1 MPEPELRVL
10 DRGMVEQ
17 CVAAFNP
24 LDVVAS
30 VLKSH
35 ANRETVLPAEAYME
49 WSNRSD
55 AYCRSLA
62 MPGGLLADGEPVYG
76 MKVINAAV
84 SNPAIGLDR
93 AGGIVMLFDPE
104 TARPRLL
111 ADAGYLSA
119 LRTAAYSLLSLRHL
133 GPLVC
138 ESASIIGC
146 GYLAREHL
154 RLMARTH
161 PGITTVHIFDLD
173 PRRAAA
179 LADWAGQ
186 HLPGVRVVLCDT
198 ARQAV
203 AASPVLITLTTSRQP
218 YIPSKWF
225 EQAGF
230 VAHVSL
236 DDLAEDVFLDAE
248 AIFVDDIELVRDNPR
263 RILGRLM
270 ADGKVRE
277 PDSPDPGCRI
287 ASTLGEILAG
297 RREAVRPSGG
307 VVVSNPFG
315 MSILDIGLL
324 EKVARA
330 ADGAGLGRRLELF
343 GLPRPEHTVGGR
355 DEPVLEERELPSS
368 ICPQGSQHLDLRTF
382 PGRVLNDR

>member
-1 MPEPELRVL
+1 MPEPELCVL
-10 DRGMVEQ
+10 DRGMIEQ
-17 CVAAFNP
+17 CVAAFDP

-30 VLKSH
+30 VLQSH
-35 ANRETVLPAEAYME
+35 ANSDTVLPAEAYME
-49 WSNRSD
+49 WSNRSN

-133 GPLVC
+133 GPPVC
-138 ESASIIGC
+138 ESASVIGC
-146 GYLAREHL
+146 GYLAKEHL
-154 RLMARTH
+154 RLLARVH
-161 PGITTVHIFDLD
+161 PGISTAHVYDLD

-179 LADWAGQ
+179 LAAWAEQ
-186 HLPGVRVVLCDT
+186 HIPTIQVVQCGT
-198 ARQAV
+198 ARAAV
-203 AASPVLITLTTSRQP
+203 EASTLLFTLTTSQQP
-218 YIPSKWF
+218 YIEPDWF
-225 EQAGF
+225 QEGSF

-236 DDLAEDVFLDAE
+236 DDLTEDVFLGAE
-248 AIFVDDIELVRDNPR
+248 AIYVDDVVLVRDNPR

-270 ADGKVRE
+270 TERKIGE
-277 PDSPDPGCRI
+277 PGSPDPGCRI
-287 ASTLGEILAG
+287 TGTLAEVLTGH
-297 RREAVRPSGG
+297 REAIRPSTG

-324 EKVARA
+324 EKVARG
-330 ADGAGLGRRLELF
+330 ADTAGLGRRLELY

-355 DEPVLEERELPSS
+355 DEPVLEER
-368 ICPQGSQHLDLRTF
+368 
-382 PGRVLNDR
+382 